1 MSQLNVGNLDRAARL
16 LIGILLVVL
25 AASGVV
31 GMWGYVGLIPLLTGV
46 VGLCPLYSLLGLKT
60 TSR

>member
-16 LIGILLVVL
+16 LIGIALVAL
-25 AASGVV
+25 AAG
-31 GMWGYVGLIPLLTGV
+31 GFIGTWGYVGLMLLITGV
-46 VGLCPLYSLLGLKT
+46 VGMCPLYSLLGLKT